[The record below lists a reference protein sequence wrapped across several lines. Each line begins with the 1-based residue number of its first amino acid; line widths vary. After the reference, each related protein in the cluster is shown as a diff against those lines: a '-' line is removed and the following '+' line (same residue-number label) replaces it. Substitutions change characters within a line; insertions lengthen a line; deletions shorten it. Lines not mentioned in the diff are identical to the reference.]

1 VPTAHRRFSAW
12 VRDGVF
18 EKLHREV
25 LDRLGSEGR
34 LPSRRIGSGQRVF
47 DRADLDT
54 YHCRPATDNAP
65 VDRVEALHC
74 RVSGST
80 GQESS
85 LADQETML
93 RESATGVVFRVYK
106 DRGSGVRETRAEL
119 DRMLDDVAKSHF
131 TVVRVVWRERLARF
145 GVARIEVTCRWSGL
159 RSRSCGSM
167 ATHRWGKS

>member
-74 RVSGST
+74 R
-80 GQESS
+80 
-85 LADQETML
+85 
-93 RESATGVVFRVYK
+93 
-106 DRGSGVRETRAEL
+106 ETRAEL